1 MGIRYDGLHCLL
13 RYLDPGFGQNL
24 NVLEFE
30 NKNSRPCLNIL
41 EFVKK
46 YILALVYGYLLKLFD
61 IQNGHFVELILH
73 VHIYLTKLFEIH

>member
-1 MGIRYDGLHCLL
+1 MVQGTTGYV
-13 RYLDPGFGQNL
+13 QNL

>member
-1 MGIRYDGLHCLL
+1 
-13 RYLDPGFGQNL
+13 
-24 NVLEFE
+24 
-30 NKNSRPCLNIL
+30 LNIL